1 MNYFFI
7 LIFFFSLFAVNAQSV
22 VTGAEQT
29 ERYLPLLVN
38 KSVGVVCNQSAIIGN
53 THLVDSLLKLGV
65 KVEKIFAPEHGFRG
79 EAQAGEW
86 VGSGKDDKTGLQVI
100 SLYGKSKKPSP
111 ADLGGIDILIFDIQD
126 VGVRFYTYI
135 STLHY
140 VMEAAAENN
149 IPLIVLDRP
158 NPLGF
163 YVDGPVLDTN
173 YRSFVGMHPVPI
185 VHGMTVGEYAQMING
200 EHWLKNGL
208 TCDVTV
214 ITCKNYNHSTR
225 YSLSIKPSPNLPNM
239 TAIYLYPSLC
249 LFEGTVMSVG
259 RGTDYPFQ
267 VVGHSLLKG
276 KYSFSFTPKAAL
288 GNKTLLY
295 NGKTCY
301 GLDLRQSHDSTFTLK
316 YLLELYK
323 NYPDKKNF
331 YNTFFIKLIGNK
343 RVFDAIKQGKSE
355 KEIRS
360 LWQSDLVAFQS
371 TRKKYLL
378 YKE

>member
-7 LIFFFSLFAVNAQSV
+7 LIFFFSLFAVNAHSV

-29 ERYLPLLVN
+29 EAYVPMLKGKR
-38 KSVGVVCNQSAIIGN
+38 VGVVCNQTATIGN
-53 THLVDSLLKLGV
+53 MLLVDSLLKLGI

-79 EAQAGEW
+79 EVQAGELIN
-86 VGSGKDDKTGLQVI
+86 SGKDEKTGLPII

-111 ADLGGIDILIFDIQD
+111 TDLSGINILIFDIQD

-140 VMEAAAENN
+140 VMEAAAENQ

-173 YRSFVGMHPVPI
+173 YRSFVGMHPIPI
-185 VHGMTVGEYAQMING
+185 VHGLTVGELAQMING
-200 EHWLKNGL
+200 EHWLKNGIYCNL
-208 TCDVTV
+208 TV
-214 ITCKNYNHSTR
+214 ITCKNYGHNTR

-239 TAIYLYPSLC
+239 TSIYLYPSLC
-249 LFEGTVMSVG
+249 LFEGTVISVG
-259 RGTDYPFQ
+259 RGTDFPFQ
-267 VVGHSLLKG
+267 VAGHSFLKG
-276 KYSFSFTPKAAL
+276 KYSFSFTPQATL

-301 GLDLRQSHDSTFTLK
+301 GLDLRQAHDSTFTLK

-331 YNTFFIKLIGNK
+331 FNSFFIKLIGNK
-343 RVFDAIKQGKSE
+343 RVFDAIKAGKSE
-355 KEIRS
+355 KEIR
-360 LWQSDLVAFQS
+360 LMWQKDVEAYL
-371 TRKKYLL
+371 TMRRKYLL